1 MEAAVSGLFYSII
14 LRFIHDV
21 IVTIVHSFFLL
32 SITPLHGYPKI
43 CLSIHLLIC
52 FKVFGYCKQSCYE
65 HSSISLCEDI
75 HFFFFLFRA
84 APAAYGSS
92 QARGWMGAIATA
104 TATATSTATATM
116 DLSSIYNLHHSSCQ
130 HWILNLLREAQDG
143 TRILM
148 DTSRVCNLLSHN
160 GNSWTYTFISSG
172 K

>member
-1 MEAAVSGLFYSII
+1 MSGLFYSII

-75 HFFFFLFRA
+75 HFFFFFLGLHLRHMEV
-84 APAAYGSS
+84 PRLGVEWELQLLSYP
-92 QARGWMGAIATA
+92 RATA
-104 TATATSTATATM
+104 IPDPSCVCG
-116 DLSSIYNLHHSSCQ
+116 LHCSLQ
-130 HWILNLLREAQDG
+130 QRWILNPLIGAR
-143 TRILM
+143 
-148 DTSRVCNLLSHN
+148 N
-160 GNSWTYTFISSG
+160 
-172 K
+172 